1 VLGADIVVEGAVWEG
16 CDGAVGGEG
25 GLTVAEEGGYYYEV
39 FGG

>member
-1 VLGADIVVEGAVWEG
+1 LGADGVVEGAVWERR
-16 CDGAVGGEG
+16 DGVVGG